1 MIIRD
6 LTIREEIQEKPT
18 ARQDFE
24 EAKQHK
30 KLASLLTQKRPNVFP
45 MELATILPGDE
56 LPLTTAGFFSDYSF

>member
-1 MIIRD
+1 MKIRD
-6 LTIREEIQEKPT
+6 RTIRAEIQEKT
-18 ARQDFE
+18 KARQDFE